1 MLIFFYLLLLNIFV
15 QQPPVETS
23 ISIHAHT
30 MTNSEFI
37 RSDRSDNLK
46 HSISISTIKAP
57 QLSTA
62 PRIILDDP
70 AATTIV

>member
-1 MLIFFYLLLLNIFV
+1 
-15 QQPPVETS
+15 
-23 ISIHAHT
+23 
-30 MTNSEFI
+30 MTNTEFI

-57 QLSTA
+57 HVSTT

-70 AATTIV
+70 AVSTIV

>member
-1 MLIFFYLLLLNIFV
+1 MKIV

-30 MTNSEFI
+30 MTNSEFS

-57 QLSTA
+57 QLSTT